1 MATVFMDDCP
11 SRAHRVFAF
20 PLSHL
25 ISTFLSLSP
34 YTHPCTHICSLMHIR
49 THSHTHALTHAH
61 AHTHFRSSILTF
73 HSGFAPIGLHCCVYT
88 VAEAPWTSQPLSLL
102 TYFCLLC
109 PWQLSYELSASS
121 HKQRCASERD
131 LFKGCSLHEEQ
142 KKQAQHPGCGGH
154 LTLNP
159 RAFRMTSQGSDRRAA
174 TLLAQIDFPD
184 QFPKN
189 LAPTIQSMLSLKNLQ
204 AGNPFGHT
212 TKQFLL
218 IFCWVSFSPVQQMVL
233 KRPSLLVS
241 PNSAIAKS

>member
-34 YTHPCTHICSLMHIR
+34 YTHPCTHSHTFTHVHTLTHIHTR
-49 THSHTHALTHAH
+49 SHTHAHTHTRSHTHALTHAH

-121 HKQRCASERD
+121 HK
-131 LFKGCSLHEEQ
+131 
-142 KKQAQHPGCGGH
+142 
-154 LTLNP
+154 
-159 RAFRMTSQGSDRRAA
+159 
-174 TLLAQIDFPD
+174 
-184 QFPKN
+184 
-189 LAPTIQSMLSLKNLQ
+189 
-204 AGNPFGHT
+204 
-212 TKQFLL
+212 
-218 IFCWVSFSPVQQMVL
+218 
-233 KRPSLLVS
+233 
-241 PNSAIAKS
+241 